1 VSFILPQEL
10 NKIILML
17 FKSYYEK
24 AELELPDDMELREF
38 AIQPFGKDTY
48 VRHLSF
54 SSPLELRNFIIENLP
69 LHLFYSTAKYQ
80 IPSAKE
86 MDEKGWM
93 GADLQFDI
101 DADEL
106 CEVRK
111 INFCPVCGSEVDGE
125 KCPKDNV
132 ETVEFVE
139 ITSDC
144 INKALEN
151 ALIIKDILKEDFG
164 LNPELYFSGNR
175 GFHVYVRCSGDC
187 ALLDSEDRKEI
198 VDYIKGIG
206 VPKYSSALPTDPG
219 WAGRKAKGI
228 QGVILD
234 EEVTIDVKRLF
245 RIPNSI
251 HGKSGLLVRKIE
263 ESNFEFSTSL
273 SPFSGY
279 VTFLPYI
286 SGKFQIL
293 DENIEFSRG
302 IPIKLDASI
311 GVYAHLKGLGEVK
324 LYVR

>member
-1 VSFILPQEL
+1 MVSSILLQEL

-17 FKSYYEK
+17 FKSYYDK
-24 AELELPDDMELREF
+24 AELELPEDVELREF
-38 AIQPFGKDTY
+38 ALQPFGKDTY

-54 SSPLELRNFIIENLP
+54 SSALELKNFLLENVP

-111 INFCPVCGSEVDGE
+111 INFCPVCGAEVEGE
-125 KCPKDNV
+125 KCPKDNA
-132 ETVEFVE
+132 ETIEFVE
-139 ITSDC
+139 ISTEC

-151 ALIIKDILKEDFG
+151 TLIIRDILKEDFG
-164 LNPELYFSGNR
+164 LTPELYFSGNR
-175 GFHVYVRCSGDC
+175 GFHVYVKCSGDC
-187 ALLDSEDRKEI
+187 ALLDSDDRKEI

-206 VPKYSSALPTDPG
+206 VPKYSSALSTDPG
-219 WAGRKAKGI
+219 WAGRKARGI
-228 QGVILD
+228 QGTVVD

-263 ESNFEFSTSL
+263 GNFEFSESL

-293 DENIEFSRG
+293 GETLELSRG
-302 IPIKLDASI
+302 IPIKLTASL